1 MLGAVATIGAAGVSY
16 ASGSGDYGQTTL
28 YQKKADHLYEEG
40 KSYYY
45 ARGADGKR
53 IDYCVKN
60 GAQLERVSRR
70 SLRQFENTSAEELSS
85 HLCDCDQPEQMIDAK
100 LSERQVAAVV
110 YYLNKRYHLSL
121 YSSS

>member
-1 MLGAVATIGAAGVSY
+1 MIGVTGISF
-16 ASGSGDYGQTTL
+16 ASGSGDYGQETVF
-28 YQKKADHLYEEG
+28 QKKADHLYEEG

-53 IDYCVKN
+53 IDYCIKN
-60 GAQLERVSRR
+60 GDQLERVSRR
-70 SLRQFENTSAEELSS
+70 SLRQFESTSAEELSA
-85 HLCDCDQPEQMIDAK
+85 HLCDCDQPDQMIDAK
-100 LSERQVAAVV
+100 LNEREVAAVV